1 MEGKDSWNKD
11 FYNAKKFL
19 DGNGNH
25 RGEAEELE
33 AGAPYSPSQAQAG
46 TTPQQL
52 NAIANG
58 VRQGNRV
65 HVNGNGGFNE
75 DLEAGARY
83 SPSQPHAG
91 NQYQDLRRAVS
102 VGAAGGR
109 AEDTLNSV
117 ASVGRNAVFGSFRG
131 ETKKTDTNSGLSDLA
146 FFMEEHVVLNKEA
159 EEAEEAKRVAIK
171 EAELNLAQSEHQ
183 LRHVKA
189 RHAAALEELATEARQ
204 LIIEVE
210 REQKA
215 AGINIAATNV
225 TGTDVKT
232 SSVATLE
239 ELATKARQ
247 LIIEVEREQKAAG
260 INITATNVTGTDV
273 KTSSVTTN
281 KVDQSN
287 ERDKTEGSANR
298 GSSIEEFVARANPH
312 IPRYITETQDEMR
325 AGMPRS
331 NDDHLNMM
339 FRMATPR
346 VDTAATGGVQTPAPA
361 TLATGGGQNL
371 AEAGVSPTPAPVGG
385 LAEHAL
391 SGMSPFTSPI
401 QSPGSPR

>member
-232 SSVATLE
+232 SSV
-239 ELATKARQ
+239 
-247 LIIEVEREQKAAG
+247 
-260 INITATNVTGTDV
+260 
-273 KTSSVTTN
+273 TTN